1 MVDAADSK
9 SAGREAVGVRVP
21 LWAHWLDSVER
32 DARDKKG
39 RVNEE
44 GARPFRT
51 IVGIT
56 RMFKRVRCIAVVTK
70 YGGKQVVW

>member
-1 MVDAADSK
+1 
-9 SAGREAVGVRVP
+9 
-21 LWAHWLDSVER
+21 LDSVER

-44 GARPFRT
+44 GARSFRT

-56 RMFKRVRCIAVVTK
+56 QMFKRVRCIAVVTK